1 MHKKEHVVM
10 KIMEITEC
18 INDDILIQ
26 YDTCLT
32 SDLSWNNI
40 RGKSFNV
47 KKTKYQLGST
57 LLPFNIIRFNVVFI
71 IVHLTNFHN
80 PPCSSFYELVSI
92 NRFVYIR

>member
-47 KKTKYQLGST
+47 KKKI
-57 LLPFNIIRFNVVFI
+57 NIN
-71 IVHLTNFHN
+71 
-80 PPCSSFYELVSI
+80 
-92 NRFVYIR
+92 